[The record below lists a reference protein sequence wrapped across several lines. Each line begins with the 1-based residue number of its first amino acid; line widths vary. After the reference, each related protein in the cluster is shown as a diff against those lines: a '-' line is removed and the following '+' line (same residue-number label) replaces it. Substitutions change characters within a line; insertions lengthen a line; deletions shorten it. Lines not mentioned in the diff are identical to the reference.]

1 MEIQNMTFF
10 GIEPF
15 EAPKTRTSSKN
26 PSVSVTVS
34 KDRITIPNGTFDK
47 FGKPAQVEV
56 GFNDTKRFFAIKAVE
71 RPTKYSIEISGVEN
85 HQITRKVISDKIYT
99 LHPWDRDNFN
109 IVLDLGQHDEESGYW
124 LFDLD
129 CAKLSPCR
137 KTFRK
142 ARRSNHGIN

>member
-15 EAPKTRTSSKN
+15 EAPRTRSSSKTTT
-26 PSVSVTVS
+26 VTVTVS
-34 KDRITIPNGTFDK
+34 KDRITIPNLTFEK
-47 FGKPAQVEV
+47 MGKPANVEV

-71 RPTKYSIEISGVEN
+71 RPTKYSIDLMGETN
-85 HQITRKVISDKIYT
+85 HQITRKAISNKIYA
-99 LHPWDRDNFN
+99 LHPWDKENYN
-109 IVLDLGQHDEESGYW
+109 LILDLGQHDGESGYW

-137 KTFRK
+137 KPFRK
-142 ARRSNHGIN
+142 ARRN